1 MKRKRANKQ
10 KTMCI
15 SINVCLYI
23 LLTFAL
29 EESLPAT
36 EASDELKEQQSESK
50 DTNNSAEN
58 DENAKDEA
66 PAALI
71 EASSEQPRGL
81 GL

>member
-1 MKRKRANKQ
+1 
-10 KTMCI
+10 MCD
-15 SINVCLYI
+15 NVCI
-23 LLTFAL
+23 LLTFVV
-29 EESLPAT
+29 EETLPAT
-36 EASDELKEQQSESK
+36 EPSDELKEQQSDSK

-58 DENAKDEA
+58 DGNAKDEA